1 MLVARPVYMERL
13 FRLRDKEIIKA
24 ITGVRR
30 CGKSTLL
37 KLFGEWLREQGV
49 PSERIVHLDL
59 ESGELDGVPDHG
71 VLYHEV
77 ISRLQPGGM
86 NYVFLD
92 EVQRVPE
99 FEKAVDALFI
109 RDDCDVY
116 ITGSN
121 AYMLSGELATF
132 LGGRYIEIPMLPLSF
147 AEYVSAQ
154 APGSSPER
162 LYAQY
167 LRRSSFPFALQLDSQ
182 EDVDR
187 YLEDVYNTILIKDV
201 LVRRSIADVDRLR
214 RVTRFLLDNIGNL
227 CSFRKITDTMVSDGA
242 KISRHTVEEYV
253 DGLTQSFAFYPARP
267 YDVKGR
273 EILRSGAK
281 YYAVDVGFRYAL
293 LGSTTPDRGHIL
305 ENIVYLELLRRGY
318 HVYVGR
324 TPKGEIDFVAQKGV
338 EMEFYQVA
346 YTVVDAD
353 GATLS
358 RELAPLDALSHHGP
372 KFLLTMDWD
381 APLSH
386 NGIRQLNVLEWLLGS
401 GDR

>member
-1 MLVARPVYMERL
+1 MLIPRPLYLERL
-13 FRLRDKEIIKA
+13 IRLRDKQIIKA

-37 KLFGEWLREQGV
+37 KLFGMWLQEQGV
-49 PSERIVHLDL
+49 APERIVHLNL
-59 ESGELDGVPDHG
+59 EAGELDDVLDHRA
-71 VLYHEV
+71 LYREV
-77 ISRLQPGGM
+77 ASRMQPGMM

-92 EVQRVPE
+92 EVQRVTE
-99 FEKAVDALFI
+99 FEKAVDALFV
-109 RDDCDVY
+109 RDDCDLY

-132 LGGRYIEIPMLPLSF
+132 LGGRYMEIPMLPLSF
-147 AEYVSAQ
+147 AEFMSAQ
-154 APGSSPER
+154 AEGMSPER
-162 LYAQY
+162 GYAQY

-201 LVRRSIADVDRLR
+201 LARRAISDVDRLK

-227 CSFRKITDTMVSDGA
+227 SSFRKITDTMVSDGA
-242 KISRHTVEEYV
+242 RISRHTVEDYV
-253 DGLTQSFAFYPARP
+253 EGLAQSFAFYPARP
-267 YDVKGR
+267 YDVKGK
-273 EILRSGAK
+273 ELLRSGAK
-281 YYAVDVGFRYAL
+281 YYVVDVGLRSTL
-293 LGSTTPDRGHIL
+293 LADSTPDRGHIL
-305 ENIVYLELLRRGY
+305 ENVVYLELLRRGY

-324 TPKGEIDFVAQKGV
+324 TPKGEIDFVAKKAGIT
-338 EMEFYQVA
+338 EFYQVA
-346 YTVVDAD
+346 YTVVDAA

-386 NGIRQLNVLEWLLGS
+386 NGIRQLNVLEWLLGEP
-401 GDR
+401 